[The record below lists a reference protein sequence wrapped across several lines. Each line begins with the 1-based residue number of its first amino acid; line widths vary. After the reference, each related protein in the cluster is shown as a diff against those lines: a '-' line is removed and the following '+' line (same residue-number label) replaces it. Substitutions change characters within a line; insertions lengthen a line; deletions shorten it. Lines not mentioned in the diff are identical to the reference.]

1 MEKKFTEIEKGTF
14 QKLGKEYDYI
24 VEIGEHFNGE
34 KDARI
39 RIIEERPIIRKLRT
53 RYDPEIEIF
62 GDKNASMNISLG
74 YNIKN
79 IDQTIKW
86 LKHAF
91 LLPLYSMGFLAFL
104 WASFYYTFK
113 LPSGFIPK
121 WSIIFLVPLLI
132 LLTYFCVKGYLKI
145 VLNAMAEYF
154 KAKDLKKL
162 LLKEGYRK

>member
-53 RYDPEIEIF
+53 RYDPEIELF
-62 GDKNASMNISLG
+62 GDKNASMNVSLG
-74 YNIKN
+74 YSIKN

-91 LLPLYSMGFLAFL
+91 LLPIYSIGFIAL
-104 WASFYYTFK
+104 FYYSFN
-113 LPSGFIPK
+113 LPSSFIPK
-121 WSIIFLVPLLI
+121 WSMIFLVPLLI
-132 LLTYFCVKGYLKI
+132 VLLYFSVKGYLKI
-145 VLNAMAEYF
+145 ILNAMAEYF

-162 LLKEGYRK
+162 LAEKGYRK

>member
-24 VEIGEHFNGE
+24 VEVGEDFNGE

-53 RYDPEIEIF
+53 RYDPEIELF

-79 IDQTIKW
+79 IDWTIKW

-91 LLPLYSMGFLAFL
+91 LMPIYSVGFTAL
-104 WASFYYTFK
+104 FYYSFK
-113 LPSGFIPK
+113 LPSGSIPK
-121 WSIIFLVPLLI
+121 WGLFIVAPLAIVLAYYAI
-132 LLTYFCVKGYLKI
+132 KGYLKI
-145 VLNAMAEYF
+145 ILNAMAEYF

-162 LLKEGYRK
+162 LAEKGYRK

>member
-1 MEKKFTEIEKGTF
+1 MEKNFTEIEKGTF

-53 RYDPEIEIF
+53 RYDPEIELF
-62 GDKNASMNISLG
+62 GDKNASMNVSFG

-79 IDQTIKW
+79 IDSTIKW

-91 LLPLYSMGFLAFL
+91 LLPIYGIGFTALIYYS
-104 WASFYYTFK
+104 FK
-113 LPSGFIPK
+113 LPSGSIPK
-121 WSIIFLVPLLI
+121 WSLFFLTPLLLA
-132 LLTYFCVKGYLKI
+132 LLCYLTKGYLKI
-145 VLNAMAEYF
+145 ILNAMAEYF
-154 KAKDLKKL
+154 KAKDLKRL
-162 LLKEGYRK
+162 LDEKGYKKGL

>member
-53 RYDPEIEIF
+53 RYDPEIELF
-62 GDKNASMNISLG
+62 GDKNASMNVSFG

-79 IDQTIKW
+79 IDSTIKW

-91 LLPLYSMGFLAFL
+91 LLPIYSVGFAALV
-104 WASFYYTFK
+104 YYSFK
-113 LPSGFIPK
+113 LPSGSVPK
-121 WSIIFLVPLLI
+121 WSLFIIAPLIIVLS
-132 LLTYFCVKGYLKI
+132 YFVIRGYSKI

-154 KAKDLKKL
+154 KAKDLKRL
-162 LLKEGYRK
+162 LDEKGYKKVR